1 MDDEIKSPMSIIDE
15 IPFAEAISARETLCE
30 GEAPE
35 ATLKLAASAAKS
47 VDGSMLKIL
56 NQLDRKPDCQK
67 GCSYCCH
74 VFVEVTIP
82 EVLAIAHHIGETF
95 TPQEREVLLQSIDA
109 AIKET
114 EGMPREKRYDAR
126 VPCPLLRD
134 GSCSVYDVRPLPCRS
149 YHSFDV
155 ETCKRDF
162 AQPSAR
168 HTVDYNRIA
177 IMVGASV
184 ASGMSVA
191 LTSERLDGRTIEL
204 ARGLKVALEG
214 PSLLGTWRSSPHAFD
229 GAVMSHAH
237 PSPSFDRAN
246 AKRQKDL
253 YRAITNSPRWKSHS

>member
-1 MDDEIKSPMSIIDE
+1 MDDKSKGPMSLIDS
-15 IPFAEAISARETLCE
+15 IPFAEAASAREILCE
-30 GEAPE
+30 GDAPE
-35 ATLKLAASAAKS
+35 TTLKLVASAAKS
-47 VDGSMLKIL
+47 GDNSMLKIL

-82 EVLAIAHHIGETF
+82 EVLAVAHYIRENF
-95 TPQEREVLLQSIDA
+95 TRQEHEVVLQSIDA

-114 EGMPREKRYDAR
+114 EGMSREKRYDAR

-134 GSCSVYDVRPLPCRS
+134 GSCSVYDARPLPCRS

-168 HTVDYNRIA
+168 DTVDFDRIA
-177 IMVGASV
+177 IMVGASI
-184 ASGMSVA
+184 ASGICVA

-204 ARGLKVALEG
+204 ARGLKIALED
-214 PSLLGTWRSSPHAFD
+214 PSLLSTWRSSPHAFD
-229 GAVMSHAH
+229 EAVMSRAH
-237 PSPSFDRAN
+237 PSPQYDRAD
-246 AKRQKDL
+246 AKRRKGL
-253 YRAITNSPRWKSHS
+253 YRAITNNPAWKS